1 MRKRWMTWILLGVLV
16 AYFCLQFFATYLI
29 ISTAP
34 AGMPSDL
41 TEQLKAMLQFPDAF
55 TMIFAVAQGIGI
67 ILLVILVASVVGNEY
82 GQGTVRQM
90 LTKNG
95 DRMQYL
101 GAKVIAFF
109 IVALIGLVLS
119 LIVGFLLSCLTTY
132 WLAGGI
138 NWDFLSAS
146 FVGTVAGM
154 FGRTFSVLV
163 VYILFITFLT
173 VIGRSVL
180 VGIGGGLG
188 YYFVEGVAI
197 SLLGQASGWPSRIPD
212 YLMGGNINAIMSLNQ
227 LDKLGISTG
236 VSFGP
241 TTQLPSAFHAT
252 VVLIIYCLAFLIL
265 SFYLLGRQDLT
276 A

>member
-1 MRKRWMTWILLGVLV
+1 
-16 AYFCLQFFATYLI
+16 
-29 ISTAP
+29 
-34 AGMPSDL
+34 MPSDL

-95 DRMQYL
+95 DRTQYL
-101 GAKVIAFF
+101 GAKIIAFC

-265 SFYLLGRQDLT
+265 SFYLLRRQDLT
-276 A
+276 G